1 MSAERG
7 PRVHG
12 HLARKRFGQHFL
24 VDHRVLDGI
33 LLAVS
38 PRDDQRLVEIGPGLG
53 ALTDVLLERIGR
65 LTAIEID
72 RDLAQRLRE
81 RYPAQRLNLIEGDAL
96 RTDWR
101 ALAGGDQLRLVGN
114 LPYNV
119 ATPLM
124 TGLIPVRERILDAH
138 FMIQRE
144 VAERLC
150 AREGGAAY
158 GRLGVL
164 MQAFFEMEIVLEVPP
179 EAFDPPPRVDSAVVR
194 LCPLEDPGVADMN
207 MLEQLLSA
215 AFGQRR
221 KMLRG
226 TLLPWLAA
234 RGLNDTDLDPQARP
248 QDIEPERYHA
258 LANRLSDPDPA

>member
-1 MSAERG
+1 MSNERA

-24 VDHRVLDGI
+24 ADGRVLDAI
-33 LLAVS
+33 VAAIA
-38 PRDDQRLVEIGPGLG
+38 PRDDQMLVEIGPGLG
-53 ALTDVLLERIGR
+53 ALTDSLLARVGH

-72 RDLAQRLRE
+72 RDLAERLRG
-81 RYPAQRLNLIEGDAL
+81 RYPAARLTLIEGDAL
-96 RTDWR
+96 RVDWR
-101 ALAGGDQLRLVGN
+101 DLAAERPLRLVGN

-124 TGLIPVRERILDAH
+124 TGLIPVRDRVLDAH
-138 FMIQRE
+138 FMIQLE
-144 VAERLC
+144 VAERLT
-150 AREGGAAY
+150 AREGAAY

-164 MQAFFEMEIVLEVPP
+164 MQAYFEIGIEIRVPP
-179 EAFDPPPRVDSAVVR
+179 QAFDPPPKVDSAVVR
-194 LCPLEDPGVADMN
+194 LMPLPAPRVTDMRT
-207 MLEQLLSA
+207 LEQLLAA

-234 RGLNDTDLDPQARP
+234 RGLTDTDLDPQARA
-248 QDIEPERYHA
+248 QDVSPERYHA
-258 LANRLSDPDPA
+258 LANRLAGD